1 MFYGWWIVVA
11 CLLMAVVGWS
21 LGTFGMGVYILVLTE
36 QRGFSIGAVSL
47 AATLGYLVSAAC
59 LITVGTT
66 TARLGP
72 KPVVATGAILMGLA
86 VAALAFCEQV
96 WQVFAIFIILGVG
109 RSCLSPT
116 AISTTLAPWF
126 ERHQGRAV
134 SLALLGASVGGM
146 IGTPL
151 LLGGMAVFSSQTVFL
166 LAGASAV
173 IVLLPV
179 VLFVLKT
186 RPQDIGLLP
195 DGEVHVEGAPAKAIA
210 LWSKRGA
217 MATRQFRTQTAAFAL
232 ALLVQSG
239 FLAHHVPMVAPSMG
253 AYGASM
259 AVSLAAVAAFIGR
272 ILLARF
278 ADRVDLRLTSGG
290 VFVVAGF
297 SLGAM
302 SWTDTPTG
310 LLITSICYGLT
321 VGNITSLSPIIA
333 RREFGAAAFG
343 AVYGVAASAIA
354 VASALGPALY
364 GILRDAVG
372 NYSPALLIAALLN
385 FVAALIIVWGGR
397 RPMPAPV

>member
-1 MFYGWWIVVA
+1 
-11 CLLMAVVGWS
+11 
-21 LGTFGMGVYILVLTE
+21 
-36 QRGFSIGAVSL
+36 
-47 AATLGYLVSAAC
+47 
-59 LITVGTT
+59 
-66 TARLGP
+66 
-72 KPVVATGAILMGLA
+72 MGLA

-96 WQVFAIFIILGVG
+96 WQVFAIFVILGVG

-116 AISTTLAPWF
+116 SISTTLAPWF

-134 SLALLGASVGGM
+134 SLALLGASIGGM

-166 LAGASAV
+166 LAGASSV
-173 IVLLPV
+173 IILLPV

-195 DGEVHVEGAPAKAIA
+195 DGEAHIEGAPVKAIA
-210 LWSKRGA
+210 LWTKRGA
-217 MATRQFRTQTAAFAL
+217 MGTRQFRTQTAAFAL
-232 ALLVQSG
+232 ALMVQSG
-239 FLAHHVPMVAPSMG
+239 FLSHHVPMVAPSMG
-253 AYGASM
+253 AYGASL

-290 VFVVAGF
+290 VFVLAGLA
-297 SLGAM
+297 LGAM
-302 SWTDTPTG
+302 SLTDTPAG
-310 LLITSICYGLT
+310 LLITSVCYGLT

-354 VASALGPALY
+354 FASAFGPGLY
-364 GILRDAVG
+364 GILRDIVG
-372 NYSPALLIAALLN
+372 NYSPALFIAALLN
-385 FVAALIIVWGGR
+385 VVAAVIIVWGGR
-397 RPMPAPV
+397 KPMPAPV